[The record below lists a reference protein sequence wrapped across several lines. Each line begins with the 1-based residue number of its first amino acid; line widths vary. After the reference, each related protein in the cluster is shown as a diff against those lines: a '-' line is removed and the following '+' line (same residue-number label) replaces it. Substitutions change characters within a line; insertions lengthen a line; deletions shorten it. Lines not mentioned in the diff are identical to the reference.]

1 MSTISTTIAGKA
13 AVDTTWTID
22 SDHSSIEFSVRHM
35 MIATVKGAFQHVDGT
50 IRWDGEHLEN
60 AAVEARIDTQSI
72 TTHNQMRD
80 DHLRSGDFFL
90 VEQWPTITFTSTS
103 VEPASRDQFVING
116 DLTIRDRTR
125 PVVLAVEY
133 EGQITDNE
141 GTQRA
146 AFMGT
151 TSLSRKNF
159 GITWNQRLDGG
170 GVVVSDTVKV
180 VLDISAVRQG

>member
-1 MSTISTTIAGKA
+1 MSTTSTTTSGSA

-22 SDHSSIEFSVRHM
+22 GDHSSIEFSVRHV

-50 IRWDGEHLEN
+50 IRWDGEHFGN
-60 AAVEARIDTQSI
+60 AAVEARIDARSI

-90 VEQWPTITFTSTS
+90 AEQWPTITFTSTS
-103 VEPASRDQFVING
+103 VEPAGRDRFVIYG

-125 PVVLAVEY
+125 PVVLAIEY

-141 GTQRA
+141 GKQRA
-146 AFMGT
+146 AFRGT
-151 TSLSRKNF
+151 TSLSRKDF

-170 GVVVSDTVKV
+170 GVVVGDTVKI
-180 VLDISAVRQG
+180 VLDISAVRQR